1 MTKLIC
7 WKDLSLIYSQSGERD
22 GSNLAAGCWLKPTF
36 ILPYMQLAFLPSDTI
51 INFLPPPHS
60 LVCAKN
66 VQFSGSY
73 LLMYEKLT
81 TTKLTYT
88 VLDSQNIEDS
98 YIFMYIFLLLL
109 CRNDTAIFLYI
120 SYRVNNTTCLQIF
133 KFNLKYL
140 IFMLRDFV

>member
-1 MTKLIC
+1 
-7 WKDLSLIYSQSGERD
+7 
-22 GSNLAAGCWLKPTF
+22 
-36 ILPYMQLAFLPSDTI
+36 
-51 INFLPPPHS
+51 
-60 LVCAKN
+60 
-66 VQFSGSY
+66 
-73 LLMYEKLT
+73 MYEKLT